1 MGAIIETRIQILREE
16 EDGIVHNYWI
26 EYVQNDYLNNLSFE
40 IILWLTKYQ

>member
-1 MGAIIETRIQILREE
+1 MGAIIETRIQILCEE
-16 EDGIVHNYWI
+16 EDGIVRNYWI